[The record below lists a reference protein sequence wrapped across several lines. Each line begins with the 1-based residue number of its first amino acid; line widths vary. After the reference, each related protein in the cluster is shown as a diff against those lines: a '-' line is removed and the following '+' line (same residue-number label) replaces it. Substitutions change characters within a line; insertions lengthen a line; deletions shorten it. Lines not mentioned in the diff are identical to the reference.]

1 MTEVILHGILAKEFG
16 SNFMLKIARPK
27 DCIKALDANLNNFVN
42 RINELASQG
51 FHYTIIVDGVKMQD
65 IKELEILKN
74 FKEINLVPLIV
85 GSGAVV
91 GGLILTGI
99 ASLGGA
105 ASAGAMVGFLAT
117 GFGSMVA
124 TLVGGLVLTAIT
136 LGLQMLMQDKNK
148 GPEAVKSTTTAIKES
163 YDFSNKANVA
173 NQGSVIPIGYGRLKV
188 GSQVIQFTV
197 KAFQSQI
204 SFDDIAKR
212 FNEGNTLSVS
222 TKMESTQPTVIG
234 SISGKVSRLTPPNGG
249 TTYAISWDTSNV
261 TKLTLDGKSVQL
273 KKSDDAVLELL
284 LQDRKTSP
292 NWTFVLTYPGGT
304 KTVKVTSEGKFS
316 G

>member
-105 ASAGAMVGFLAT
+105 ATAGAMTTFLAT
-117 GFGSMVA
+117 GLGQMVA

-136 LGLQMLMQDKNK
+136 VGLQMLMQDKNK

-222 TKMESTQPTVIG
+222 TKTESTQPTVIG
-234 SISGKVSRLTPPNGG
+234 SISGKVSKVILPGG
-249 TTYAISWDTSNV
+249 TTYSISWDTSNV

-273 KKSDDAVLELL
+273 EKSGALDL
-284 LQDRKTSP
+284 RKTSP

-304 KTVKVTSEGKFS
+304 KTVKVTKQGAFS

>member
-27 DCIKALDANLNNFVN
+27 DCIKALDANLDNFVN
-42 RINELASQG
+42 RINELATQG
-51 FHYTIIVDGVKMQD
+51 FHYTIIVDGRKMQD
-65 IKELEILKN
+65 IRELEVLKN

-105 ASAGAMVGFLAT
+105 ATASAMAGFLAT
-117 GFGSMVA
+117 GLGSMVA
-124 TLVGGLVLTAIT
+124 TMVGGLVLTAIT
-136 LGLQMLMQDKNK
+136 LGLQMLMQDKGK
-148 GPEAVKSTTTAIKES
+148 GPEAMKSTTTAIKES
-163 YDFSNKANVA
+163 YDFSNKANLA

-188 GSQVIQFTV
+188 GSQVIQYTV

-204 SFDDIAKR
+204 SFDDIAKQ
-212 FNEGNTLSVS
+212 FNEGNTKSVS
-222 TKMESTQPTVIG
+222 TKTESTGAKIIG
-234 SISGKVSRLTPPNGG
+234 TISGTVTSWQPAK
-249 TTYAISWDTSNV
+249 TTRRYFISWKTANV
-261 TKLTLDGKSVQL
+261 TSLTLDGKKVE
-273 KKSDDAVLELL
+273 LEYRADSFSFLSSY
-284 LQDRKTSP
+284 QKNSP

-304 KTVKVTSEGKFS
+304 KTVKVTKEGKFS

>member
-91 GGLILTGI
+91 GGLILTGV

-148 GPEAVKSTTTAIKES
+148 GLEAVKSTTTAIKES

-222 TKMESTQPTVIG
+222 TKTESSKPTVIG
-234 SISGKVSRLTPPNGG
+234 SISGKVSKLTLNG
-249 TTYAISWDTSNV
+249 TTYSISWDTSNV
-261 TKLTLDGKSVQL
+261 TKLTLDGKSVKL
-273 KKSDDAVLELL
+273 KKSDDHLL
-284 LQDRKTSP
+284 SLILGDTKTSP
-292 NWTFVLTYPGGT
+292 NWTFVLTYPGDT
-304 KTVKVTSEGKFS
+304 KTVKVTKEGGFS